1 MDKTNIVKAV
11 LMLGGGFLVYSLVK
25 SIKESPKTTKSTTN
39 TDTKSFDS
47 GQPTPKQM
55 EDAKIVINAYT
66 DAMRNNEPPLRLTE
80 LNKECMNEFGLRCYV
95 DESGKTI
102 VCDEKGNTILSQ

>member
-1 MDKTNIVKAV
+1 MDKTNIVKAI
-11 LMLGGGFLVYSLVK
+11 LMLGGGFIVYSLVK
-25 SIKESPKTTKSTTN
+25 SIKEAPKTSKTSTN
-39 TDTKSFDS
+39 PDTKSFDS
-47 GQPTPKQM
+47 VQPTPKQI
-55 EDAKIVINAYT
+55 EDAKIVLTAYI

-80 LNKECMNEFGLRCYV
+80 LNKECINEFGLRCYV